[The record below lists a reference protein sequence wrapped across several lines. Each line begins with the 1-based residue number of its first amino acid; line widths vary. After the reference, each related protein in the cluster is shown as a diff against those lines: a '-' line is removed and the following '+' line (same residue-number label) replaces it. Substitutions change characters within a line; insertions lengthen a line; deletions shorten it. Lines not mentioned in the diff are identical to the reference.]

1 MEVLGNKVVV
11 ITGGAGALGLV
22 TAKLYLAKGSSVM
35 LVDKDKDALETAAKS
50 LNHPMLAFVV
60 ADVTRTSD
68 TRFYVSE
75 TCRQFG
81 KIDVYIYCVGVIG
94 MIRPVVQL
102 AEEDFAYAKWVNF
115 SGAWLGCQYVLPEM
129 NDGGSVILVSSTAGH
144 WGPADTGGYTESK
157 HAMVRL
163 MRTLSLEVAHRNIRV
178 NTIDPINFE
187 GRMMRD
193 PEEVLISGNKD
204 ELKKIMMSMRPLGR
218 YAQPEEVAHS
228 LLFFGSVSNTY
239 ITGTTHVIAGGF
251 NS

>member
-1 MEVLGNKVVV
+1 MEVLGNKVVL

-35 LVDKDKDALETAAKS
+35 LADRNQEALERAAKM
-50 LNHPMLAFVV
+50 LNHQNLACVV
-60 ADVTRTSD
+60 ADVTNTAD
-68 TRFYVSE
+68 TRFYVNE
-75 TCRQFG
+75 TVRLFG
-81 KIDVYIYCVGVIG
+81 KIDVFIHCVGIIG
-94 MIRPVVQL
+94 MIRPVEQIS
-102 AEEDFAYAKWVNF
+102 EQEFSYAKWVNF

-144 WGPADTGGYTESK
+144 WGTADTGRYSESK
-157 HAMVRL
+157 HAMVR
-163 MRTLSLEVAHRNIRV
+163 MMQTLSLEVAHRNIRV

-204 ELKKIMMSMRPLGR
+204 ELKKIMKSMIPLGR
-218 YAQPEEVAHS
+218 YVHPEDVAHS
-228 LLFFGSVSNTY
+228 LLFFGSVSSTY

>member
-1 MEVLGNKVVV
+1 MEVLGNKVVL

-35 LVDKDKDALETAAKS
+35 LADRNQEALERAAKM
-50 LNHPMLAFVV
+50 LNHQNLACVV
-60 ADVTRTSD
+60 ADVTNTAD
-68 TRFYVSE
+68 TRFYVNE
-75 TCRQFG
+75 TVRLFG
-81 KIDVYIYCVGVIG
+81 KIDVFIHCVGIIG
-94 MIRPVVQL
+94 MIRPVEQIS
-102 AEEDFAYAKWVNF
+102 EQEFSYAKWVNF

-144 WGPADTGGYTESK
+144 WGAADTGRYTESK
-157 HAMVRL
+157 HAMVR
-163 MRTLSLEVAHRNIRV
+163 MMQTLSLEVAHRNIRV

-204 ELKKIMMSMRPLGR
+204 ELKKIMKSMIPLGR
-218 YAQPEEVAHS
+218 YVHPEDVAHS
-228 LLFFGSVSNTY
+228 LLFFGSVSSTY